1 MIAIIEPGS
10 AYPTTL
16 QLVTKMSIDTYHWV
30 REQQQSS
37 KPRKKEK
44 KESKAKQTRRQARN
58 SGRCIK
64 SCTQRDRR
72 DTESR
77 AEERAERQRQRECR
91 EHCKYTSEALQDG
104 MLGTS
109 ASDSHPQVY
118 PCESSRE
125 VTMRLQL
132 LLITSCSRN
141 ATGHCSRFRSP
152 QSLAQG
158 TQSSSRRLRSSCCIQ
173 RRSSSSSS
181 SSCGCCL
188 MHPI

>member
-10 AYPTTL
+10 AYPATL
-16 QLVTKMSIDTYHWV
+16 QLVTKMSIDTYDSV
-30 REQQQSS
+30 QGQQSS

-44 KESKAKQTRRQARN
+44 QERKQSKQENKKERN
-58 SGRCIK
+58 SGRRIK

-77 AEERAERQRQRECR
+77 AEQRAERQRQRECR
-91 EHCKYTSEALQDG
+91 EHCMYTSEALQDG

-118 PCESSRE
+118 PCESGRE
-125 VTMRLQL
+125 VTMRLLL

-141 ATGHCSRFRSP
+141 ATGLCF
-152 QSLAQG
+152 
-158 TQSSSRRLRSSCCIQ
+158 
-173 RRSSSSSS
+173 
-181 SSCGCCL
+181 
-188 MHPI
+188 

>member
-10 AYPTTL
+10 AYPATL
-16 QLVTKMSIDTYHWV
+16 QLITKMSIDKYHWV
-30 REQQQSS
+30 RGQQQHS
-37 KPRKKEK
+37 KPRKKAKEERKQSKQEDK
-44 KESKAKQTRRQARN
+44 KERKKERN

-77 AEERAERQRQRECR
+77 AEERAERQTQRQRECR
-91 EHCKYTSEALQDG
+91 EHRMYTSEALQDG

-118 PCESSRE
+118 PCESGRE
-125 VTMRLQL
+125 VTMRLLL

-141 ATGHCSRFRSP
+141 ATGHCF
-152 QSLAQG
+152 
-158 TQSSSRRLRSSCCIQ
+158 
-173 RRSSSSSS
+173 
-181 SSCGCCL
+181 
-188 MHPI
+188 